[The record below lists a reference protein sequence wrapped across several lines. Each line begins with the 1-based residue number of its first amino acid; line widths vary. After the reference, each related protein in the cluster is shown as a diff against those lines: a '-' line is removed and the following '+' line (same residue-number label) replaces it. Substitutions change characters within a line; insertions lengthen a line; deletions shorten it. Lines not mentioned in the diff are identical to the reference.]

1 MSCGDG
7 GSASIRPLKLSPQ
20 NSRSTWSMMLT
31 LTTPAA
37 PSAPCEPESEAAGSR
52 PGGENA
58 CGFAMVPVSIGGQSP
73 TLRQVASS
81 GGRCRETVD
90 EAGSIRGSVQWCGDN
105 EFLSA
110 AHRNARMFLR
120 DSVTLSSKGMGIF
133 AQGGRFRCVCGR
145 WQNTPPSEKQPPA
158 RFTAQFL
165 YPFTVKCKEKWIA
178 DWTKYESK

>member
-1 MSCGDG
+1 MSCDDG
-7 GSASIRPLKLSPQ
+7 GSASIWPLKLSPQ

-31 LTTPAA
+31 LTMPAA
-37 PSAPCEPESEAAGSR
+37 PSAPCEPESDAAGSR

-90 EAGSIRGSVQWCGDN
+90 EAVSIRGSVQWCGGN

-133 AQGGRFRCVCGR
+133 AQGGIASAAACAEDCRTRR
-145 WQNTPPSEKQPPA
+145 ALRNSPSAIPVSFYRKMQGKVD
-158 RFTAQFL
+158 RRLDQ
-165 YPFTVKCKEKWIA
+165 I
-178 DWTKYESK
+178 